1 VYISFVV
8 KHRVGT
14 VKLEQNNMSTIK
26 MFTLFIFH
34 FYSQYFDYIN
44 VSAFSSFPA
53 YPCPPMS
60 IPALPAHSSPFVFA
74 PVIFFVFVF
83 PMQCSSFPPYCQ
95 CTLKNHII
103 DAPLYRCTVV
113 TIHVEPMHHS
123 NITP

>member
-74 PVIFFVFVF
+74 PSLF